1 MALTEIEAI
10 CRSCH
15 KTFRAQPKR
24 TFLGFQRLVCPHC
37 SREVM
42 YPLTSGYRTAYW
54 IFVGFMALVILAS
67 LAHWSDRFPWSYWS
81 GHDLGAGPGPPA
93 AQGSCDCGNCSGG
106 SSLSFHDSVGFD
118 GAPQL
123 KRDPL
128 ARRPCRRGDY
138 PAEI

>member
-24 TFLGFQRLVCPHC
+24 TFLGFQRLVCPDC

-67 LAHWSDRFPWSYWS
+67 LAQGQIAFPGLIGLAMIWALDRDRRLRKEVAS
-81 GHDLGAGPGPPA
+81 AETAAAAPP
-93 AQGSCDCGNCSGG
+93 SHSTT
-106 SSLSFHDSVGFD
+106 
-118 GAPQL
+118 
-123 KRDPL
+123 R
-128 ARRPCRRGDY
+128 
-138 PAEI
+138 